1 MFLLK
6 ENSFSCRPLDLR
18 KQKLA
23 MDRMGCSSNFIKY
36 PKKSHIAYEQSQK
49 QFKCTICT
57 QEFNSEQALKEHS
70 EIHVT
75 PYCHICSKMFKS
87 AKLLRVHHQT
97 YHDSPQP
104 QKSKEQLKDDDDENV
119 CHDLTLHKIKEEPI
133 DIVSEPEI
141 ENLLNHD
148 SHNLPSPNPHH
159 SDFYPEPSKSLGIW
173 RNFTETP
180 PSAFLDHHSNSNP
193 LGIKME
199 PVDAEHD
206 QFDFIINEIL
216 KKPPTESTGSSRLSL
231 VAEEISLHQ
240 NFWTQSDHQQDTW
253 ICDICSK
260 TFTTKQILQRHRI
273 ATHDQNKVRN
283 ILNSLKFH

>member
-1 MFLLK
+1 
-6 ENSFSCRPLDLR
+6 
-18 KQKLA
+18 
-23 MDRMGCSSNFIKY
+23 MDRTGCSSGSMKY
-36 PKKSHIAYEQSQK
+36 PKKSHAAYEQSRK
-49 QFKCTICT
+49 LFKCTICM
-57 QEFNSEQALKEHS
+57 QEFNSDSALKEHS

-75 PYCHICSKMFKS
+75 PFCHFCSKMFKS

-97 YHDSPQP
+97 YHDNPSQ
-104 QKSKEQLKDDDDENV
+104 QQHGSSKSRESSKDDDNI

-148 SHNLPSPNPHH
+148 SHHNLSSPNSQH

-180 PSAFLDHHSNSNP
+180 PSAFLDQHSSSNP

-216 KKPPTESTGSSRLSL
+216 KKPSAESSGSSRLSL

-273 ATHDQNKVRN
+273 ATHDQNKVH
-283 ILNSLKFH
+283 ILIDSS

>member
-1 MFLLK
+1 MHF
-6 ENSFSCRPLDLR
+6 SFT
-18 KQKLA
+18 
-23 MDRMGCSSNFIKY
+23 G
-36 PKKSHIAYEQSQK
+36 SQK
-49 QFKCTICT
+49 NKTGIMDNSSSHSGNLNKHPRKSYLAFEQNEKRYKCTICL
-57 QEFNSEQALKEHS
+57 QEFSSERLLRDHEHD
-70 EIHVT
+70 HVT
-75 PYCHICSKMFKS
+75 PFCHICSKMFKS
-87 AKLLRVHHQT
+87 AKLLRVHHQS
-97 YHDSPQP
+97 YHSSSSSQQSPP
-104 QKSKEQLKDDDDENV
+104 HASSKSKETFNDDNI

-148 SHNLPSPNPHH
+148 SHHLSSPHH
-159 SDFYPEPSKSLGIW
+159 SDYYPEPSKSSLGIW

-180 PSAFLDHHSNSNP
+180 TSAFLDHSSVPLP

-199 PVDAEHD
+199 PVDSEHD

-216 KKPPTESTGSSRLSL
+216 KKPPGDGSSSSSRLSL
-231 VAEEISLHQ
+231 VAEEISMHQ

-273 ATHDQNKVRN
+273 ATHDQNKVR
-283 ILNSLKFH
+283 

>member
-1 MFLLK
+1 MERLSSSHHHGNSSSSSGNSYKYPRKSHLAFEQNEKRFKCAICLQEFNTESLLK
-6 ENSFSCRPLDLR
+6 E
-18 KQKLA
+18 
-23 MDRMGCSSNFIKY
+23 
-36 PKKSHIAYEQSQK
+36 HE
-49 QFKCTICT
+49 
-57 QEFNSEQALKEHS
+57 EV
-70 EIHVT
+70 HVT
-75 PYCHICSKMFKS
+75 PYCHFCSKMFKS

-97 YHDSPQP
+97 YHGGSSSQQQQP
-104 QKSKEQLKDDDDENV
+104 QSAHGSSKSKDSSKDDNI
-119 CHDLTLHKIKEEPI
+119 CHDLTLHKIKEEPV

-148 SHNLPSPNPHH
+148 SNHLSSPNPH

-173 RNFTETP
+173 RNFTEPP
-180 PSAFLDHHSNSNP
+180 PSAFLDHSSVP

-199 PVDAEHD
+199 PVEPEHD

-216 KKPPTESTGSSRLSL
+216 KKPSGDGSSTSRLSL

-240 NFWTQSDHQQDTW
+240 NFWTQSDQQQDTW

-273 ATHDQNKVRN
+273 ATHDQNKVRFA
-283 ILNSLKFH
+283 IKLIKI

>member
-1 MFLLK
+1 M
-6 ENSFSCRPLDLR
+6 ERT
-18 KQKLA
+18 
-23 MDRMGCSSNFIKY
+23 GSSSGMKH
-36 PKKSHIAYEQSQK
+36 PKKLHITYEHCQK
-49 QFKCTICT
+49 FKCTICL
-57 QEFNSEQALKEHS
+57 QEFNSDSALKDHS

-75 PYCHICSKMFKS
+75 PFCHFCSKMFKS

-97 YHDSPQP
+97 YHDNQSSHQNSHS
-104 QKSKEQLKDDDDENV
+104 KSKEPSKDDDDV

-141 ENLLNHD
+141 ENLLNND
-148 SHNLPSPNPHH
+148 SHLSSPNPEPS

-180 PSAFLDHHSNSNP
+180 PSAFLDHHTTINP

-199 PVDAEHD
+199 PVDSVEHD

-216 KKPPTESTGSSRLSL
+216 KKPTTESTGSNRLSL

-240 NFWTQSDHQQDTW
+240 NFWTQSEHQQDNW

-283 ILNSLKFH
+283 FT